1 MKRKLAML
9 LTLLLITSLAA
20 CDTAKN
26 PYEGANSMQ
35 LIPDA
40 QFSTGFVVKSQKD
53 HKNKDKVVDLGV
65 FPYDK
70 DKASARWS
78 IAQWDSGPCLWENRK
93 TDVPDNVL
101 TNGTDKKVEIKKGQ
115 VSLYL
120 DSSGYYQGNPAIQ
133 GDYWPHLLIEQG
145 SFSYNKLSNEQKV
158 FYHADSEAMVL
169 EFDIRLT
176 EYEKTEIKG
185 DWVRAAQLLMYFYV
199 RSGKG
204 DFLWFGLQLFDNR
217 SDNTE
222 HYIGYDGGKADA
234 SGAMIYSIGSRHV
247 YKNSKRTLWK
257 NRSPYPSDEWIHVKI
272 DILPYIE
279 DAFNKGKEDGYF
291 KAEEICEL
299 YIDGMNYGFETIG
312 TFKHSADI
320 KNLSLTSYRYD

>member
-93 TDVPDNVL
+93 TDMPDNVL

-120 DSSGYYQGNPAIQ
+120 DSSGYYQ
-133 GDYWPHLLIEQG
+133 E
-145 SFSYNKLSNEQKV
+145 
-158 FYHADSEAMVL
+158 
-169 EFDIRLT
+169 
-176 EYEKTEIKG
+176 
-185 DWVRAAQLLMYFYV
+185 
-199 RSGKG
+199 
-204 DFLWFGLQLFDNR
+204 
-217 SDNTE
+217 
-222 HYIGYDGGKADA
+222 
-234 SGAMIYSIGSRHV
+234 
-247 YKNSKRTLWK
+247 
-257 NRSPYPSDEWIHVKI
+257 
-272 DILPYIE
+272 ILPYR
-279 DAFNKGKEDGYF
+279 ATTGR
-291 KAEEICEL
+291 IC
-299 YIDGMNYGFETIG
+299 
-312 TFKHSADI
+312 
-320 KNLSLTSYRYD
+320 

>member
-1 MKRKLAML
+1 
-9 LTLLLITSLAA
+9 
-20 CDTAKN
+20 
-26 PYEGANSMQ
+26 MQ

-93 TDVPDNVL
+93 TDMPDNVL

-145 SFSYNKLSNEQKV
+145 SFAYKKLSNEEKI

-176 EYEKTEIKG
+176 EYEKLK
-185 DWVRAAQLLMYFYV
+185 
-199 RSGKG
+199 
-204 DFLWFGLQLFDNR
+204 
-217 SDNTE
+217 
-222 HYIGYDGGKADA
+222 
-234 SGAMIYSIGSRHV
+234 
-247 YKNSKRTLWK
+247 
-257 NRSPYPSDEWIHVKI
+257 
-272 DILPYIE
+272 
-279 DAFNKGKEDGYF
+279 
-291 KAEEICEL
+291 
-299 YIDGMNYGFETIG
+299 
-312 TFKHSADI
+312 
-320 KNLSLTSYRYD
+320 